1 MCIGACTAK
10 LGPQIADRRIGLTVQ
25 APPLCGL
32 SNREKTHTHM
42 HVYMYVCMYT
52 TCAYMYI
59 YIYTIYVCHGRAMH
73 TLLPCIVTLI
83 RWLAISVQAFSLIDS
98 LLEHDSWMMVLQT

>member
-32 SNREKTHTHM
+32 SNREKTHT
-42 HVYMYVCMYT
+42 YACLYVCMHVHHVCVYV
-52 TCAYMYI
+52 YI
-59 YIYTIYVCHGRAMH
+59 HIIYVCDGRAMH
-73 TLLPCIVTLI
+73 TWLPCIVTLI

-98 LLEHDSWMMVLQT
+98 LLEHDSWVMVLQT